1 MRISITGPL
10 TVPSEHRQSRTTGT
24 CIRAPQHRHPCACS
38 AAAPCVWQGRALTQP
53 SEISIQ
59 RNAGTKDARRHAAAA
74 RQRSARA
81 PPSTRARSGGTR
93 SPRARRCPATAARP
107 CAAPRAPPAC
117 GRRSARSPPRR
128 APSLRARHRAASR
141 CEGRFRVR
149 EPTQHMWYAAPG
161 TEPARAAFAR
171 HRGARRTPCNPLPP
185 ATRWRSALLGQCRT
199 RSTGT
204 CPALAN
210 EATGRIRAMVC
221 ATLLTA
227 DHAHGAR
234 SERAQRSNLNA
245 INMIRLFHWQQ
256 ILGCSGRA
264 RTAAELGGG
273 GGGAHDAPVRARAV
287 HRPGQRA
294 RLQRVRAAVHRL
306 PARPGP
312 SELPVRRW
320 DLQRGRLPCPPYFTL
335 FII

>member
-1 MRISITGPL
+1 M
-10 TVPSEHRQSRTTGT
+10 VASEHRQSRTTGT
-24 CIRAPQHRHPCACS
+24 CIRAPQLRHPCACS
-38 AAAPCVWQGRALTQP
+38 AAAPCVWQGRALTEP
-53 SEISIQ
+53 SEISVQ
-59 RNAGTKDARRHAAAA
+59 RNAGMEDARRHAAAA

-93 SPRARRCPATAARP
+93 SPHARRCPATAARP

-210 EATGRIRAMVC
+210 EATGRIRAYGLRYSSNRRPC
-221 ATLLTA
+221 TWRPFRARSALKLKCDQYDPPFSLA
-227 DHAHGAR
+227 ANFGLQRPRAHGCGTWR
-234 SERAQRSNLNA
+234 RRRRRA
-245 INMIRLFHWQQ
+245 
-256 ILGCSGRA
+256 
-264 RTAAELGGG
+264 
-273 GGGAHDAPVRARAV
+273 
-287 HRPGQRA
+287 
-294 RLQRVRAAVHRL
+294 
-306 PARPGP
+306 
-312 SELPVRRW
+312 
-320 DLQRGRLPCPPYFTL
+320 
-335 FII
+335 

>member
-1 MRISITGPL
+1 MRPPL
-10 TVPSEHRQSRTTGT
+10 G
-24 CIRAPQHRHPCACS
+24 S
-38 AAAPCVWQGRALTQP
+38 AARAHHRALAHEAAVLGARMRGGVQRQP
-53 SEISIQ
+53 
-59 RNAGTKDARRHAAAA
+59 RGLALLRALLRRAADAAHVVRRAAHRAC
-74 RQRSARA
+74 ARA
-81 PPSTRARSGGTR
+81 IVQRRGARAGLGLGS
-93 SPRARRCPATAARP
+93 
-107 CAAPRAPPAC
+107 
-117 GRRSARSPPRR
+117 RRSTCGTPRR
-128 APSLRARHRAASR
+128 APSLRARPSRGIAA
-141 CEGRFRVR
+141 
-149 EPTQHMWYAAPG
+149 
-161 TEPARAAFAR
+161 
-171 HRGARRTPCNPLPP
+171 RGALP
-185 ATRWRSALLGQCRT
+185 ATRSLLQPAGAAHCWGSAVRVA
-199 RSTGT
+199 R
-204 CPALAN
+204 ALALRWQTKPRD
-210 EATGRIRAMVC
+210 ASGPMVC

-312 SELPVRRW
+312 S
-320 DLQRGRLPCPPYFTL
+320 
-335 FII
+335 